1 MHVAGRHRDPGCPFG
16 TALANAAPHLFT
28 LLLYPVMDPANSDFE
43 NKLRKV
49 AIQRKM
55 RMRPVT
61 RGGMR
66 MFGALFTR
74 MATWRKR
81 GLDPTGR
88 MLGAFSGS
96 TQPAA
101 CYRLH

>member
-1 MHVAGRHRDPGCPFG
+1 MHAAGRHRDPGCPFG

-43 NKLRKV
+43 NKLR
-49 AIQRKM
+49 
-55 RMRPVT
+55 MRPVT

-88 MLGAFSGS
+88 TLGAFSGS